1 MCGGIASCYFNHL
14 VTLFKQKQSPNA
26 CISLKTKDCFMFSV
40 LFLRLF
46 FFFFCKIMHYAIMNN
61 CSFCCIIGIFGTIG
75 TKVFKLQDWFTEI
88 FSFQANRNLH
98 QFLYVPSSEITASN
112 RSMNDVYMI
121 WCTLRVKV
129 EAL

>member
-14 VTLFKQKQSPNA
+14 VTLFKQKQSPSA

-46 FFFFCKIMHYAIMNN
+46 FFFGKIMHYAIMNN

-98 QFLYVPSSEITASN
+98 HFLYVPSSEITASN